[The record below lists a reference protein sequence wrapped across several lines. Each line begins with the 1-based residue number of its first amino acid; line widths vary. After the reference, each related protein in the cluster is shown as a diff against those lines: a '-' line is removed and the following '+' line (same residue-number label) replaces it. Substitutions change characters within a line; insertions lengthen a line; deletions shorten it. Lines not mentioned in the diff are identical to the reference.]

1 METVFQILAICLL
14 VAVLAAMLKK
24 QTPEL
29 ALLLAI
35 AAVIA
40 VLMVLADALQDI
52 TALIECLLSAG
63 GLPSEL
69 FLPLLKTAAIALIG
83 KITGDLCR
91 DAGQSAIASLVDIAC
106 AFGVIVVSLPL
117 FEAVWEIL
125 QTLI

>member
-14 VAVLAAMLKK
+14 VAILAAMLKK

-35 AAVIA
+35 AAVIT
-40 VLMVLADALQDI
+40 VLAVLADALQDI
-52 TALIECLLSAG
+52 TALIERLLSAG
-63 GLPSEL
+63 GLPREL
-69 FLPLLKTAAIALIG
+69 FLPLLKTAAIALIS

-91 DAGQSAIASLVDIAC
+91 DAGQSAIASLVDIAG

>member
-1 METVFQILAICLL
+1 METVFQILAVCLL
-14 VAVLAAMLKK
+14 VAVVAAMLKK
-24 QTPEL
+24 HTPEL
-29 ALLLAI
+29 ALLLATA
-35 AAVIA
+35 AAVA
-40 VLMVLADALQDI
+40 VLAILADALQDI
-52 TALIECLLSAG
+52 TALIDRLLSAG
-63 GLPSEL
+63 GLPREL
-69 FLPLLKTAAIALIG
+69 FLPLLKAAAIALIG

>member
-40 VLMVLADALQDI
+40 VLAVLADALQDI
-52 TALIECLLSAG
+52 TALIERLLSAG

>member
-14 VAVLAAMLKK
+14 VAILAAMLKK

-40 VLMVLADALQDI
+40 VLAVLADALQDI
-52 TALIECLLSAG
+52 TALIERLLSAG
-63 GLPSEL
+63 GLPREL
-69 FLPLLKTAAIALIG
+69 FLPLLKAAAIALIS

-91 DAGQSAIASLVDIAC
+91 DAGQSAIASLVDIAG

>member
-1 METVFQILAICLL
+1 MYLVAAVCAL

-40 VLMVLADALQDI
+40 VLAILADALQDI
-52 TALIECLLSAG
+52 TALIERLLSAG
-63 GLPSEL
+63 ALPREL
-69 FLPLLKTAAIALIG
+69 FLPLLKAAAIALIG

-91 DAGQSAIASLVDIAC
+91 DAGQSAIASLVDIAG